1 MLYKAFV
8 QFSTMTT
15 SMITQKTDM
24 GPNKNYMSKA
34 AIRGIILE
42 IQQEHILKR
51 NRREVE
57 ICEAEEQL
65 PKIAANNCMGNAI
78 GAMATPERAAC
89 TTIAKARAGAPVVAN
104 SSNVRKDNRV
114 TKLLRARTIQGKQAV
129 NTSLVIEVPKTH
141 SNLTI
146 EMRRNVEGTMNANNT
161 FINVPLIEMRHIFNT
176 MVCQEKRIGIA
187 NSFNTRRADKFPIE
201 KTMNHLI

>member
-1 MLYKAFV
+1 MQDKAKNRWPMIILRESFSEILCNPIMRSAIVSEVMLYKAFV
-8 QFSTMTT
+8 QFCTMTT

-65 PKIAANNCMGNAI
+65 PKIAANKCMGNAI

-89 TTIAKARAGAPVVAN
+89 TTIAKARAGAPVIAN
-104 SSNVRKDNRV
+104 SPNMRKDNSI
-114 TKLLRARTIQGKQAV
+114 TKLL
-129 NTSLVIEVPKTH
+129 
-141 SNLTI
+141 
-146 EMRRNVEGTMNANNT
+146 
-161 FINVPLIEMRHIFNT
+161 
-176 MVCQEKRIGIA
+176 
-187 NSFNTRRADKFPIE
+187 
-201 KTMNHLI
+201 

>member
-1 MLYKAFV
+1 MLYKALV
-8 QFSTMTT
+8 QFCTMTT

-24 GPNKNYMSKA
+24 GPNKNNMSKA

-65 PKIAANNCMGNAI
+65 PKIAANKCMGNAI

-89 TTIAKARAGAPVVAN
+89 TTIAKARAGAPVIAN
-104 SSNVRKDNRV
+104 SPNMRKDNSI
-114 TKLLRARTIQGKQAV
+114 TKLL
-129 NTSLVIEVPKTH
+129 
-141 SNLTI
+141 
-146 EMRRNVEGTMNANNT
+146 
-161 FINVPLIEMRHIFNT
+161 
-176 MVCQEKRIGIA
+176 
-187 NSFNTRRADKFPIE
+187 
-201 KTMNHLI
+201 